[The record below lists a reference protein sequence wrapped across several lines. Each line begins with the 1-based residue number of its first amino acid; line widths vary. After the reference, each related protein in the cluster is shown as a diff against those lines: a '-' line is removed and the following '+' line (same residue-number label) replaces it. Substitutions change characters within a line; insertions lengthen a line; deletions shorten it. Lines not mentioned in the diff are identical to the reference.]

1 MTEWCSGQ
9 ARWAHNPKVRGSNP
23 RSVLFLKKP
32 ERTRTEFSSRVDP
45 HREKKMLFIQYYVEY
60 FEDDAE
66 MFWFPQFK
74 RLVRAMFKLMNPSD
88 MDYEATKKMCR
99 AQDMMEVAEICYRH
113 NETYFREEVMDW
125 VELAQTGQRRIRV
138 APKGQDIHFLRNRF
152 YYVRDAAE

>member
-9 ARWAHNPKVRGSNP
+9 ARWAHNPLKSSSALERNSVQGS
-23 RSVLFLKKP
+23 
-32 ERTRTEFSSRVDP
+32 T
-45 HREKKMLFIQYYVEY
+45 HREKKMLFIQYYVQY

-88 MDYEATKKMCR
+88 MDYEAAKKVCR

-125 VELAQTGQRRIRV
+125 VELAQTGRRRIRV
-138 APKGQDIHFLRNRF
+138 APKGQEIHFLRNRF

>member
-1 MTEWCSGQ
+1 MVKRVGLITQRSE
-9 ARWAHNPKVRGSNP
+9 VRILVQSP
-23 RSVLFLKKP
+23 FFLKKP
-32 ERTRTEFSSRVDP
+32 ECTRREFSSRVDP
-45 HREKKMLFIQYYVEY
+45 RREKMLFIQYYVEY

-88 MDYEATKKMCR
+88 MDYEATKKVCR

-125 VELAQTGQRRIRV
+125 IELAQTGRRRIRV
-138 APKGQDIHFLRNRF
+138 APKGQEIHFLRNRF

>member
-9 ARWAHNPKVRGSNP
+9 ARWAHNPLKSSSALEGNSVQGSI
-23 RSVLFLKKP
+23 
-32 ERTRTEFSSRVDP
+32 
-45 HREKKMLFIQYYVEY
+45 HREKKMLFIQYYVQY

-88 MDYEATKKMCR
+88 MDYEAAKKVCR

-138 APKGQDIHFLRNRF
+138 APKGQEIHFLRNRF
-152 YYVRDAAE
+152 YYAAE

>member
-9 ARWAHNPKVRGSNP
+9 ARWAHNPLKSSSALERNSVQGS
-23 RSVLFLKKP
+23 
-32 ERTRTEFSSRVDP
+32 T
-45 HREKKMLFIQYYVEY
+45 HREKKKMLFIQYYVQY

-88 MDYEATKKMCR
+88 MDYEATQKVCR

-138 APKGQDIHFLRNRF
+138 APKGQEIHFLRNRF
-152 YYVRDAAE
+152 YYAAE

>member
-1 MTEWCSGQ
+1 MLE
-9 ARWAHNPKVRGSNP
+9 RE
-23 RSVLFLKKP
+23 SVLRIL
-32 ERTRTEFSSRVDP
+32 E
-45 HREKKMLFIQYYVEY
+45 KMLFIQYYVEY

-88 MDYEATKKMCR
+88 MDYEATQKVCR

-138 APKGQDIHFLRNRF
+138 APQGQEIHFLRNRF
-152 YYVRDAAE
+152 YYAAE

>member
-1 MTEWCSGQ
+1 MTEWRSGQ
-9 ARWAHNPKVRGSNP
+9 ARWAHNPKVP
-23 RSVLFLKKP
+23 FFLK
-32 ERTRTEFSSRVDP
+32 SSSALEGNSVQGST
-45 HREKKMLFIQYYVEY
+45 HREKMLFIQYYIEY

-88 MDYEATKKMCR
+88 MDYEATKKVCR
-99 AQDMMEVAEICYRH
+99 AKDMMEVAEICYRH
-113 NETYFREEVMDW
+113 ETYFREEVMDW

-152 YYVRDAAE
+152 YYVRDGAE

>member
-1 MTEWCSGQ
+1 MVKRVGLITQ
-9 ARWAHNPKVRGSNP
+9 
-23 RSVLFLKKP
+23 RSPFFLKKLKC
-32 ERTRTEFSSRVDP
+32 TRREFSSRVDP
-45 HREKKMLFIQYYVEY
+45 RREKMLFIQYYVEY

-74 RLVRAMFKLMNPSD
+74 RLVQAMFKLMNPSD
-88 MDYEATKKMCR
+88 MDYEATKKVCR

-138 APKGQDIHFLRNRF
+138 APKGQEIHFLRNRV